1 MPKDFMDCVA
11 NKGKVVTKQLKG
23 NKYIL
28 ICYGKNGKSYTSE
41 VKTKKKK
48 AAKVTIEKARA
59 QVTSLLKLKKYFDK
73 NYRN

>member
-1 MPKDFMDCVA
+1 MPKDFMDCTK

-23 NKYIL
+23 NRYVL
-28 ICYGKNGKSYTSE
+28 ICYGKDGKSHTSE

-48 AAKVTIEKARA
+48 TAKVTIEKAKA

>member
-1 MPKDFMDCVA
+1 MPKNFMDCVA

-28 ICYGKNGKSYTSE
+28 ICYDKDGKSYTSE

-48 AAKVTIEKARA
+48 AAKVTIEKAKA